1 VIYLT
6 DCLFCNIIKGKIPSN
21 LIYEDEKVI
30 AFNDINPQAPV
41 HYLVIPRD
49 HIESADFI
57 NENNKELIGHII
69 FVASKLAK
77 EQGLSKGYR
86 IINNCGS
93 DGGQTVGHIHFHIL
107 GKREMLW
114 PPG

>member
-1 VIYLT
+1 MT
-6 DCLFCNIIKGKIPSN
+6 DCLFCNIINGKIPSN

-41 HYLVIPRD
+41 HYLVIPKD
-49 HIESADFI
+49 HIESADSI
-57 NENNKELIGHII
+57 NENNKNLIGHII

-77 EQGLSKGYR
+77 EQGLSNGYR

>member
-1 VIYLT
+1 MLT
-6 DCLFCNIIKGKIPSN
+6 DCLFCNIINGRIPST

-41 HYLVIPRD
+41 HYLVIPKI
-49 HIESADFI
+49 HIESVDFI
-57 NENNKELIGHII
+57 DEDNKELMGHII

-77 EQGLSKGYR
+77 EQGLGSGYR

-107 GKREMLW
+107 GKRQMLW